1 MKTKIATAP
10 TARWRDRFLEI
21 ARQAEGSAAHAPR
34 RPIAGLR
41 LRARVAHRRVWLLAS
56 LSGLQ
61 RGQAR

>member
-1 MKTKIATAP
+1 MKTKTATAP

-21 ARQAEGSAAHAPR
+21 ARQVEGSAAHAPLR
-34 RPIAGLR
+34 RIAGLR
-41 LRARVAHRRVWLLAS
+41 LRARMAHRRVGLLAD

>member
-21 ARQAEGSAAHAPR
+21 ARQAGSEAHAPR